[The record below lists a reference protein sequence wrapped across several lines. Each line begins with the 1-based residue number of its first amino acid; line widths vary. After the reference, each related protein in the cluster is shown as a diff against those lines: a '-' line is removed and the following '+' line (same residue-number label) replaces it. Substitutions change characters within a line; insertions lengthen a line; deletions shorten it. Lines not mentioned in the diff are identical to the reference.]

1 MKKCYICGEER
12 KLNNYGVCEEC
23 HTECERSAGELF
35 ESLFGIKPEANK
47 EAMNDFYNFEER
59 ECECCVD
66 EDIPEISINEA
77 REIEF
82 CDILNKMYVTFVE
95 KNHDYGNSFSD
106 LFDEFGLTSS
116 AIRLT
121 DKLNRFKTL
130 IDKEGL
136 VKDESIEDTLL
147 DLANYAIMTIVEM
160 KLRK

>member
-12 KLNNYGVCEEC
+12 KLNNYDVCEEC
-23 HTECERSAGELF
+23 NVECEKVAGKLF
-35 ESLFGIKPEANK
+35 ESLFGIKPEINK

-59 ECECCVD
+59 ECECCID

-82 CDILNKMYVTFVE
+82 CDILNQMYVTFVE

>member
-23 HTECERSAGELF
+23 HTECERNACELF
-35 ESLFGIKPEANK
+35 KSLFGIKPEANK
-47 EAMNDFYNFEER
+47 EAMKDFYNFEER

-66 EDIPEISINEA
+66 EDIPEISIDEA
-77 REIEF
+77 RDIEF
-82 CDILNKMYVTFVE
+82 TDILSKMYVTFVE

>member
-12 KLNNYGVCEEC
+12 KLNNYDVCEEC
-23 HTECERSAGELF
+23 NVESEKVAGKLF
-35 ESLFGIKPEANK
+35 ESLFGIKPEADK

-106 LFDEFGLTSS
+106 LFDEFGLNSS